1 MLRTDVVKSGTI
13 TSLRALTQEV
23 DLMVSGLSA
32 ATAYDVW
39 FVAEDKAIDLML
51 LPSPNLQKL
60 PTGRGLHSST
70 FQFNLSRF

>member
-1 MLRTDVVKSGTI
+1 VLRTDVVKSGTI

-39 FVAEDKAIDLML
+39 FVAEDKAGAHTRPL
-51 LPSPNLQKL
+51 L
-60 PTGRGLHSST
+60 SST
-70 FQFNLSRF
+70 WAFSDTMCTLNTP